1 MLHLKVENDMKAH
14 INILKREMNEKTN
27 KEIYIFLIIND

>member
-27 KEIYIFLIIND
+27 KENIYFLL